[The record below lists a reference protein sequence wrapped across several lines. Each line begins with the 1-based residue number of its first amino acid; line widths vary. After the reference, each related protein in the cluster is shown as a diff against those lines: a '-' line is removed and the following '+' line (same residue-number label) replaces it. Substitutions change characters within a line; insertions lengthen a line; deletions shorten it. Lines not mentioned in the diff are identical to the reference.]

1 MNFMC
6 IKQSTRPNLH
16 KISESVLLEI
26 INYYDKTWYIS
37 NDNSQTRDDMV
48 AKVFDLWANYEL
60 VDTNSKP
67 IECLIC
73 WDVLTNGNNMTFEC
87 GHKFH
92 SSCMVKSLMI
102 HSTDTYINKMGNK
115 DIEGKFKVEYSC
127 PQCKKL
133 IDCVEFDKNISNQEI
148 V

>member
-1 MNFMC
+1 MNAQC
-6 IKQSTRPNLH
+6 IKQLTRPNLH
-16 KISESVLLEI
+16 KITETTLLEI
-26 INYYDKTWYIS
+26 INYYDKNWFK
-37 NDNSQTRDDMV
+37 DNNNNATRDDMV
-48 AKVFDLWANYEL
+48 AKVFDLWSNYEL

-92 SSCMVKSLMI
+92 SSCVVKSLLI
-102 HSTDTYINKMGNK
+102 HSTDTYINKMADKVIK
-115 DIEGKFKVEYSC
+115 DKFKVEYSC

-133 IDCVEFDKNISNQEI
+133 LDWIEFDKNVNNQEI
-148 V
+148 I

>member
-1 MNFMC
+1 MNAQC
-6 IKQSTRPNLH
+6 IKQLTRPNLH
-16 KISESVLLEI
+16 KITETTLLEI
-26 INYYDKTWYIS
+26 INHYNETWFK
-37 NDNSQTRDDMV
+37 DNNNATRDDMV
-48 AKVFDLWANYEL
+48 AKVFDLWSNYEL

-92 SSCMVKSLMI
+92 SSCVVKSILI
-102 HSTDTYINKMGNK
+102 HSTDTYINKMADK
-115 DIEGKFKVEYSC
+115 DIGGKFKVEYSC

-133 IDCVEFDKNISNQEI
+133 LDCIEFDKNTHT
-148 V
+148 

>member
-1 MNFMC
+1 MNTQY

-16 KISESVLLEI
+16 KISELTLLEI
-26 INYYDKTWYIS
+26 INHYDKNWYS
-37 NDNSQTRDDMV
+37 DNNRQTRDDMV

-60 VDTNSKP
+60 CDCNSKP

-73 WDVLTNGNNMTFEC
+73 WDLLTNGNNMTFEC

-92 SSCMVKSLMI
+92 SSCIVKSLMV
-102 HSTDTYINKMGNK
+102 HSTHTYINKMADK
-115 DIEGKFKVEYSC
+115 DIEGKFNVEYSC

-133 IDCVEFDKNISNQEI
+133 LDCIEFDKNVNNQETI
-148 V
+148 